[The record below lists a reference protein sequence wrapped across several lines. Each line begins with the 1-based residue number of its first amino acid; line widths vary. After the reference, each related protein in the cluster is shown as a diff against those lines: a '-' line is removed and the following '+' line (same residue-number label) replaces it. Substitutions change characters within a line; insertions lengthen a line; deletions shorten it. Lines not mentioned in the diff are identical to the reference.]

1 MARFEMKVRRMK
13 TGETMIATL
22 DSFED
27 ALEFLRER
35 PDFLEVVSVL
45 SDTSAADRGR
55 LRDAMRPYSDEERAL
70 KDEIAA
76 KHDAAIAEQM
86 RKEMQEA
93 QGLAEKAMLDAIAA
107 DPNRPMSVR
116 WEITEGYSVA
126 DPNDP
131 REINDDVKRAIEEW
145 VAERNTWIA
154 DRGQFVGEATVQV
167 YPLAPPEG
175 EGRVLQGGQFAAR
188 VRDPNLN

>member
-1 MARFEMKVRRMK
+1 MAHFEMKVRRMK

-27 ALEFLRER
+27 ALAFLRER

-70 KDEIAA
+70 KDEFAA
-76 KHDAAIAEQM
+76 KHDAAVAEQM

-93 QGLAEKAMLDAIAA
+93 QVLADKAMRDAIAA
-107 DPNRPMSVR
+107 DPNRPMAVR
-116 WEITEGYSVA
+116 WEIDEGYSVA

-131 REINDDVKRAIEEW
+131 REINDDVKRAIEAW

-167 YPLAPPEG
+167 YPLDPPEG
-175 EGRVLQGGQFAAR
+175 EARVLQGGQFAAR
-188 VRDPNLN
+188 LRDPKLN